1 MMKGLAKM
9 TSQAR
14 AVRTNRAL
22 VVSVALSTAL
32 LGGAHGAV
40 GVADAAKVAGLGDQ
54 PGVSRG
60 YGTDTLS
67 ITLSAGNGDPLGPT
81 TGKVAGVTIKL
92 ERLKGIDPE
101 NATDMAKI
109 RNTGADKIA
118 DWPTDRTITA
128 VTNDAGQVRFQG
140 LEKGIYL
147 VTSQAPA
154 DAAPGEYRDIE
165 PFLVAVPFHTVDA
178 NPRPVEGVIVAK
190 TSTTVPP
197 TTPPETPPSTPPT
210 TPPPSTPPSTPPGE
224 TPPTGTTPQPSPG
237 GESEREQGDLA
248 MTGVQILGFVIAA
261 AVLLLAGAFLLLA
274 RRRTT
279 STAEEID

>member
-1 MMKGLAKM
+1 MTKGLAQM

-14 AVRTNRAL
+14 AARTSRSL
-22 VVSVALSTAL
+22 VAAIALSAGL

-40 GVADAAKVAGLGDQ
+40 GIADAAKVAGLSDQ
-54 PGVSRG
+54 PGVSRD

-67 ITLSAGNGDPLGPT
+67 ITLSPGNGDPLSPA

-101 NATDMAKI
+101 NAADMAKV

-118 DWPTDRTITA
+118 DWPTDRTIRA

-154 DAAPGEYRDIE
+154 GAAAGEYREIE
-165 PFLVAVPFHTVDA
+165 PFLVAVPFHTA
-178 NPRPVEGVIVAK
+178 PATCGLNSASRSIHNRAK
-190 TSTTVPP
+190 
-197 TTPPETPPSTPPT
+197 
-210 TPPPSTPPSTPPGE
+210 
-224 TPPTGTTPQPSPG
+224 
-237 GESEREQGDLA
+237 
-248 MTGVQILGFVIAA
+248 
-261 AVLLLAGAFLLLA
+261 
-274 RRRTT
+274 RRRAA
-279 STAEEID
+279 SSAGCVSA